1 VTAAGAWVIGF
12 MLGALVVLAVAALLI
27 AILLVARSIER
38 LAGQA
43 LGVAGEIVA
52 ATRPVWALGT
62 ANEVV
67 EEIYGTVRSIEAHV
81 IRIADDLAP
90 EGGAGGAA
98 P

>member
-1 VTAAGAWVIGF
+1 MTAAGAWVIGF
-12 MLGALVVLAVAALLI
+12 VLGALVVLAVAALLI
-27 AILLVARSIER
+27 AILLVARNIER

-43 LGVAGEIVA
+43 LGVAGEIIA

-67 EEIYGTVRSIEAHV
+67 EEIYGTVCSIEAHV
-81 IRIADDLAP
+81 ARIADDVAP
-90 EGGAGGAA
+90 EAEAGGGA